1 MTGHPWFRMY
11 ASIVGDPV
19 VQALS
24 FENQRHYVM
33 LLALK
38 CDGLLDRDVPSK
50 VKMMLIAKG
59 LNVSPGDLKEIKES
73 LREFGL
79 IDSNMQP
86 IGWEKRQFRDRHGE
100 PGRGAKDAKAYIYF
114 IGQEGAGEVKIGYSK
129 NPWARV
135 KDFQTATTGELRVL
149 ATVATT
155 ESSEIATA
163 RLFTEQNIKGE
174 WYRRD
179 EVISSVIKE
188 IQGKRLKTDRDV
200 ESYVSNYVVTTKEQ
214 NRSEQIPP
222 YSPPLTSGG
231 RGSRLPPDWSLP
243 DDWRAWAESEGLT
256 RAAIDR
262 QAEQFADYWHG
273 AAGAKG
279 RKADWFATWR
289 NWIRRDLPEPA
300 KRSRG
305 LVV

>member
-1 MTGHPWFRMY
+1 MTALPWFRMY
-11 ASIVGDPV
+11 SSFASDPV
-19 VQALS
+19 IQSLS
-24 FENQRHYVM
+24 FEDQRHYAVVLCM
-33 LLALK
+33 K
-38 CDGLLDRDVPSK
+38 CDGLLDRK
-50 VKMMLIAKG
+50 VAPRVRERLIAGG
-59 LNVSPGDLKEIKES
+59 L
-73 LREFGL
+73 GL
-79 IDSNMQP
+79 DPVAAQEAKRRLMEVGLLQKNWQP
-86 IGWEKRQFRDRHGE
+86 KGWEKRQYQSDVSTE
-100 PGRGAKDAKAYIYF
+100 
-114 IGQEGAGEVKIGYSK
+114 
-129 NPWARV
+129 RV
-135 KDFQTATTGELRVL
+135 RK
-149 ATVATT
+149 
-155 ESSEIATA
+155 
-163 RLFTEQNIKGE
+163 
-174 WYRRD
+174 YR
-179 EVISSVIKE
+179 K
-188 IQGKRLKTDRDV
+188 
-200 ESYVSNYVVTTKEQ
+200 TKETGNVTETLPKRSETVSETDQ